1 MTKGPKKNRKCARL
15 ARHLAA
21 GLLLACVNHLAAAEP
36 VTLHLQNGDRLSGFL
51 VSESTNT
58 VVLSNAW
65 SPAVSVPVA
74 AIARRESPAPV
85 APAPAVAAAGSATN
99 TAPAVVTAGSN
110 AAPVVAAA
118 PAAPAASSTND
129 VAKTAAAT
137 KPKGP
142 DRWRTDVKF
151 GADMIRGA
159 KDRDI
164 LYSTVAVTYARPYDH
179 NPKQFFRN
187 RTDYRVDYSTTD
199 GVESANRM
207 TGSNKTDFDVSDRM
221 FVYNFVGVGYDEVRK
236 IDLQVEAGPGVG
248 CRLVRSPKLAL
259 NAEGGLNY
267 QMQDREGAENIDVV
281 QFRLGEDITWKMHQR
296 VTFTQKA
303 TLLAAINDPDELQF
317 RLEGNLA
324 FGLVQNLTFNL
335 TALELYD
342 TRPVPGVTRNE
353 FQLRSSLGLTF

>member
-1 MTKGPKKNRKCARL
+1 MTKGPKRNRNSVRPACL
-15 ARHLAA
+15 LAA
-21 GLLLACVNHLAAAEP
+21 GLVVVFASQLSATEP

-51 VSESTNT
+51 ISETNNT
-58 VVLSNAW
+58 VTLSNAW
-65 SPAVSVPVA
+65 SAAVSVPVS
-74 AIARRESPAPV
+74 AIARREVQPPA
-85 APAPAVAAAGSATN
+85 AVTATAAASSN
-99 TAPAVVTAGSN
+99 AVPSVLASSN

-118 PAAPAASSTND
+118 PPPPSVASTNAGAKP
-129 VAKTAAAT
+129 VAAV
-137 KPKGP
+137 KPKAP
-142 DRWRTDVKF
+142 DRWRTDLKL

-159 KDRDI
+159 KDRDV

-187 RTDYRVDYSTTD
+187 RTDYRVDYATTD

-207 TGSNKTDFDVSDRM
+207 MGSNKTDFDVGDKT
-221 FVYNFVGVGYDEVRK
+221 FIYNFMGVGYDEVRR
-236 IDLQVEAGPGVG
+236 IDLQAEIGPGVG
-248 CRLVRSPKLAL
+248 YRMVRSPKVAF
-259 NAEGGLNY
+259 NVEGGLNY

-281 QFRLGEDITWKMHQR
+281 QFRLGDDITWKIHPR

-303 TLLAAINDPDELQF
+303 TLLAALEDPDELQL
-317 RLEGNLA
+317 RLEGNVA
-324 FGLVQNLTFNL
+324 FGLVQNLTFNI